1 MHPTDATAI
10 FKAKYP
16 ATHDGLAQLLA
27 EFDQLTPSSRWGD
40 QLAFACRLTLEEL
53 VINAINHGGQSK
65 TDRWVA
71 VSMFERADSLAVV
84 VEDPGRPFDPTQR
97 SSPDLNASLDDREPG
112 GLGVMLIKNLVHS
125 LQYRRLDGVNQTTA
139 VLQRRMSD
147 G

>member
-1 MHPTDATAI
+1 MHPTDAPAI

-40 QLAFACRLTLEEL
+40 RLAFACRLTLEEL
-53 VINAINHGGQSK
+53 VINVVNHSGQ
-65 TDRWVA
+65 TTADRWFA
-71 VSMFERADSLAVV
+71 VSIIESAELLAVV

-97 SSPDLNASLDDREPG
+97 SSPDLDASLDDREPG
-112 GLGVMLIKNLVHS
+112 GLGVMLIKNLVDELH
-125 LQYRRLDGVNQTTA
+125 YRRKDGVNQTTA
-139 VLQRRMSD
+139 VLERRMTN

>member
-1 MHPTDATAI
+1 MHPTDAPAI

-53 VINAINHGGQSK
+53 VINAINHGGQS
-65 TDRWVA
+65 TADRWVA
-71 VSMFERADSLAVV
+71 VSMFERADLLAVV